1 MRRDRRDRK
10 ENVMPRV
17 YHNVVALTG
26 EPSGAAGIARPVA
39 GHDPAARAVVMRPI
53 DQRGT
58 DPVDAGLHVK
68 INTILSTEGL

>member
-1 MRRDRRDRK
+1 MRRDRK

-17 YHNVVALTG
+17 YHNGVALTG
-26 EPSGAAGIARPVA
+26 RPSGAAGRARPVA

-58 DPVDAGLHVK
+58 DPVDAGLHVT